1 MIARR
6 AGGRSSRAGRR
17 SISVG
22 ATSGGVETVPTGFSF
37 TDVTGAVID
46 TVTTS
51 NTITIIGLG
60 AGIVV
65 PVTITAG
72 GTYSKN
78 AGAYTAAE
86 GTAVNGDTFAVRITS
101 SHDAATTVST
111 QLYVGGRGDTFS
123 VTTA

>member
-1 MIARR
+1 MLARR
-6 AGGRSSRAGRR
+6 SGRRGRR
-17 SISVG
+17 SGGTLSV
-22 ATSGGVETVPTGFSF
+22 TSGGVETVPVAFIF
-37 TDVTGAVID
+37 TDATGAAID

-51 NTITIIGLG
+51 NTITITGLG

-65 PVTITAG
+65 PVSITAG

-78 AGAYTAAE
+78 AGAYTAAD
-86 GTAVNGDTFAVRITS
+86 GSAVNGDTFTVRITS
-101 SHDAATTVST
+101 SHDAATTVSA